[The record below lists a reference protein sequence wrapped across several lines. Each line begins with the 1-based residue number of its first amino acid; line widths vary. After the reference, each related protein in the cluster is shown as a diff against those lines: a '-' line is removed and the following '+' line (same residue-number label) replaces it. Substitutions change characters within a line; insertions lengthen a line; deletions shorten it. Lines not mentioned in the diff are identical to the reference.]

1 MSADPNEQRIGVMRI
16 FFSVILSEA
25 KACPERSRRD
35 LMPVASGDE
44 ILRCAQD
51 DSDVVHPQ
59 PATSVSGTKVSPRR
73 SAIPKSPAETAETP
87 TRDRLSLRRRA
98 AMALG
103 SQPIVQLALKGGYD
117 DG

>member
-1 MSADPNEQRIGVMRI
+1 MSADTHEQRIGVMGI

-51 DSDVVHPQ
+51 DSGTAPQ
-59 PATSVSGTKVSPRR
+59 PVTSVSATKVSPRR
-73 SAIPKSPAETAETP
+73 LAIPKSPAETAETP